1 MSTPG
6 LSHPC
11 NQTGIYAPRFPEG
24 ESLLVEIPTFIL
36 AEQEDGGQNCFPRT
50 QLWSQALLEAAE
62 ENSPRSCSYKDC
74 VASLST
80 KVFDTLLWVG
90 SVAS

>member
-36 AEQEDGGQNCFPRT
+36 AEQEDGGRNCFPRT
-50 QLWSQALLEAAE
+50 
-62 ENSPRSCSYKDC
+62 
-74 VASLST
+74 
-80 KVFDTLLWVG
+80 
-90 SVAS
+90 